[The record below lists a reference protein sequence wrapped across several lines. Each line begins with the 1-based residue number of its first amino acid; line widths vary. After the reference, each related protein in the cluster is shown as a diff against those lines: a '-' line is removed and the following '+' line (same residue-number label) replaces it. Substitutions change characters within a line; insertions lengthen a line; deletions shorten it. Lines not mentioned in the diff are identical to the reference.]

1 MSTGSSYC
9 AAAACLSSLVIL
21 GLYYYYQ
28 SQGDV
33 DQYCDLI

>member
-21 GLYYYYQ
+21 GLIIITNHNKVM
-28 SQGDV
+28 S
-33 DQYCDLI
+33 INIAI

>member
-21 GLYYYYQ
+21 GLIIITNHKVM
-28 SQGDV
+28 S
-33 DQYCDLI
+33 INIAI